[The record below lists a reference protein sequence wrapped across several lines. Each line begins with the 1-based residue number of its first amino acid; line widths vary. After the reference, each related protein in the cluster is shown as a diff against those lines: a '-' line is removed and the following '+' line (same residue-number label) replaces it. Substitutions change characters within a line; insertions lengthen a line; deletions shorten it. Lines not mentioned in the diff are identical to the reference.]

1 MPQTTGK
8 GGPTPV
14 GLVRSAAY
22 GSAYVTSACAN
33 RLPFK
38 SETLTQTVAMVES
51 EAMVG
56 QAGKGFARAGNKTVG
71 GGIVTNLVYTASAT
85 GIVGTGT
92 ATASVTGYVGNDYLY
107 TLAMGSNAYASATA
121 GTKKIIGL
129 LIDDATESF
138 SLFIDKAVET
148 HVFHGAMVKGFS
160 IKSAEGGP
168 TEMTFDIIAQ
178 QRSMTS
184 YATALASY
192 LPAKNAHRVIF
203 NDFVFRLGPQT
214 TALASTDNIGIKDFN
229 FNFSNNLSDAQFS
242 SPDAADSYTDGTITR
257 QPVRNGLRE
266 VTLEFTLP
274 RYQGTATSDAGI
286 VLQDWQAAG
295 QALQFSAQASCAVY
309 QSGTTGTRSFDIM
322 VPQFK
327 ITDLS
332 QNVDGYGA
340 IETKV
345 KGVCYR
351 GAGWEGTTT
360 YRMMDGQNTPVA
372 VTEEFVLQLGNTLDG
387 RTATAW

>member
-1 MPQTTGK
+1 MAQTTGK

-14 GLVRSAAY
+14 GLVRSTAY
-22 GSAYVTSACAN
+22 GSAYVTSQCAN

-71 GGIVTNLVYTASAT
+71 GGIVTDLVYTASAT
-85 GIVGTGT
+85 GSAGTYT
-92 ATASVTGYVGNDYLY
+92 ATGYVGNDYLY

-160 IKSAEGGP
+160 IKAAEGGVA
-168 TEMTFDIIAQ
+168 EMTFDIIAQ
-178 QRSMTS
+178 QLALTS
-184 YATALASY
+184 YGTALTSY
-192 LPAKNAHRVIF
+192 LPAKNAHRVLF
-203 NDFVFRLGPQT
+203 NDFVFRLGSQGSI
-214 TALASTDNIGIKDFN
+214 ALASTDNIGIKDFS

-242 SPDAADSYTDGTITR
+242 SPDAADAYTDGTITR

-274 RYQGTATSDAGI
+274 RYQGTATNDAGI

-309 QSGTTGTRSFDIM
+309 QSGSTGTRSFDILI
-322 VPQFK
+322 PQFK

-351 GAGWEGTTT
+351 GAGWEGTST
-360 YRMMDGQNTPVA
+360 YRMLDGQNTPLA
-372 VTEEFVLQLGNTLDG
+372 VTEEFVLQMGNTIDG